1 MAYQSLY
8 RKYRPQTFSDVM
20 GQEHVTRTLQNAL
33 ATNRVAHGYLFTGT
47 RGTAKTTVARL
58 LAKSLNCLAADRP
71 TSEPCNRCAACQS
84 ITAGACIDVIEMDA
98 ASHRGVADME
108 EVRKAVGYGPMEMRY
123 KVFIIDEAHQ
133 LSSDAKDAF
142 LKTLEEPPDNVVF
155 ILATTE
161 PQAIPITIRSRCQQF
176 DFKRGTLHDI
186 AARLRYVLDCES
198 VSYTPDAINLVA
210 RGAEGSW
217 RDALSLL
224 EQVLAFAPS
233 HIAGAD
239 VDAVLG
245 TLDGEMLARVTRA
258 VAEKNAPGTFA
269 LAGEL
274 LDAGKEARTLL
285 RTLSAHFRDLLI
297 VSVGGPAVGMEF
309 TPEEVGGL
317 QNEARA
323 FTPAQMMRA
332 MEILNEAQGET
343 RWNNQ
348 HRLLVELAFLK
359 LMTLGDAPAVGKG
372 ANASALP
379 QTVFA
384 TAPIVFSAPPLA
396 PEVSPPLPASGG
408 FQDNPHNPLPAA
420 KPPVPAMPL
429 RSADENAGALPSEV
443 SSLVVEDT
451 LPAAFFAA
459 DADETDDEDEY
470 VPPFDEADETD
481 ESEAE
486 AENEDDE
493 AIGADTSH
501 DAVRI
506 DAVLAYG
513 SYQTEEADAEAEPVD
528 DGPSLFEELPN
539 PTPPFLEPVSAPAP
553 VSHAADDT
561 LSLLDGE
568 PEADL
573 EETPAPLIA
582 ATPSEPEVSEKAE
595 PAEAIVAPSE
605 PDKSESDEPE
615 VPSVTLDEVMRAWP
629 EFLRKAGMVS
639 KKTEFMMVT
648 ARPVS
653 ADKSGIE
660 IAFGSRANFEIM
672 NTPVAQ
678 GFVRNVLLR
687 CLGASHIAVRFVLDE
702 SAPAEPKRAPTKEKK
717 TVRDPL
723 AELDALEK
731 SENNAHNGLGKH
743 NAWGNT
749 DNGSSGSGN
758 GTSAPVHHSPPAY
771 GFSGGGSNGSGN
783 AGDYAAPP
791 PRREPAPFAPS
802 ASFGTAENAPR
813 RRPDADFA
821 TAPAYRAAPVAAA
834 AGATTGVAG
843 AARDTEASARHALLL
858 ENSLVQDVLS
868 VFGGEITDE

>member
-33 ATNRVAHGYLFTGT
+33 AMGRVAHGYLFTGT

-58 LAKSLNCLAADRP
+58 LAKSLNCLSSDKP
-71 TSEPCNRCAACQS
+71 TPEPCNACSACQA
-84 ITAGACIDVIEMDA
+84 ITSGACIDVIEMDA

-186 AARLRYVLDCES
+186 AARLRYVLDCEG
-198 VSYTPDAINLVA
+198 VSYTPDAIGLVA

-233 HIAGAD
+233 HIGGAD

-258 VAEKNAPGTFA
+258 VAEKDAPGAFA

-323 FTPAQMMRA
+323 FTPVQMMRA

-359 LMTLGDAPAVGKG
+359 LMTIGDGSPAAKG
-372 ANASALP
+372 ATASALP

-384 TAPIVFSAPPLA
+384 TAPIVFSAPSVA
-396 PEVSPPLPASGG
+396 VA
-408 FQDNPHNPLPAA
+408 PAA
-420 KPPVPAMPL
+420 PPVFVPPPVPATSQAVP
-429 RSADENAGALPSEV
+429 AAQTPPETANASALPSEV
-443 SSLVVEDT
+443 PSHAALSAEVEPSLD
-451 LPAAFFAA
+451 AAFFAA
-459 DADETDDEDEY
+459 GDDETDDEDDY
-470 VPPFDEADETD
+470 VPAFDDETD
-481 ESEAE
+481 EVGEAE
-486 AENEDDE
+486 GETETLSVITEIAPD
-493 AIGADTSH
+493 AP

-506 DAVLAYG
+506 DAVLAYDADELMSG
-513 SYQTEEADAEAEPVD
+513 GEADEEPEPVD
-528 DGPSLFEELPN
+528 DGPSLFDELPN
-539 PTPPFLEPVSAPAP
+539 ATPAFLPP
-553 VSHAADDT
+553 
-561 LSLLDGE
+561 LQ
-568 PEADL
+568 
-573 EETPAPLIA
+573 TPAPTA
-582 ATPSEPEVSEKAE
+582 AAPVAALAFAEPEPDAAPESAPFFTISAE
-595 PAEAIVAPSE
+595 EQSE
-605 PDKSESDEPE
+605 PDAAEAEAATALPDEPE
-615 VPSVTLDEVMRAWP
+615 LPAVSLDEVMRAWP

-639 KKTEFMMVT
+639 KKTEMMMVT
-648 ARPVS
+648 SRPVS
-653 ADKSGIE
+653 VDKSGIE
-660 IAFGSRANFEIM
+660 IAFSSRANFEIM

-678 GFVRNVLLR
+678 GFVRNVLGR
-687 CLGASHIAVRFVLDE
+687 ALGVSSIAVRFVLDE
-702 SAPAEPKRAPTKEKK
+702 NVPAEPKRMQTKEKK

-731 SENNAHNGLGKH
+731 HENNAHNGT
-743 NAWGNT
+743 NRQDTW
-749 DNGSSGSGN
+749 GSGAN
-758 GTSAPVHHSPPAY
+758 GASGYARQNNGAAHHAPPAY
-771 GFSGGGSNGSGN
+771 GFSGGNNGSESG
-783 AGDYAAPP
+783 GFSAPP
-791 PRREPAPFAPS
+791 PRRELVRPPPPP
-802 ASFGTAENAPR
+802 SFGTAQNAPR
-813 RRPDADFA
+813 RRPDDDFA
-821 TAPAYRAAPVAAA
+821 PPPAYAAYNGYGSNNGGLNSAPSAPLALVGSDSKSAE
-834 AGATTGVAG
+834 T
-843 AARDTEASARHALLL
+843 SARHALML
-858 ENSLVQDVLS
+858 ENALVQDVLS
-868 VFGGEITDE
+868 VFGGELTDD